1 MKTFGCF
8 HMVIIA
14 IVVMT
19 IGFIL
24 TSAAMTSLKMTNEQI
39 LSEMND
45 VHEKLDRC
53 LCIVETHMEALQVPH
68 VRLNEAVSWLR
79 DAMRDVRRVRSSI
92 TAEPYKKKDNKKD
105 KEKQ

>member
-1 MKTFGCF
+1 
-8 HMVIIA
+8 
-14 IVVMT
+14 
-19 IGFIL
+19 
-24 TSAAMTSLKMTNEQI
+24 MTNEQI

-92 TAEPYKKKDNKKD
+92 TAEPYKKKRQQERQGEAIKD
-105 KEKQ
+105 DLESLRCDRKLDILTFVGEEPEKEDDR

>member
-1 MKTFGCF
+1 
-8 HMVIIA
+8 
-14 IVVMT
+14 
-19 IGFIL
+19 
-24 TSAAMTSLKMTNEQI
+24 MTNEQI

-68 VRLNEAVSWLR
+68 VRLNEAVFWLR

-92 TAEPYKKKDNKKD
+92 TAEPYKKDNKKD